1 MQGADQKEQQ
11 HPSTTH
17 VPLAHRPLVVPA
29 GQPPNCKGVADPTTI
44 MLVREK
50 VGTSPGNV
58 EINSIHHQS
67 TGNGTWSSVHK
78 STKSRMLTYARLI
91 TVVPFLVVL
100 TFN

>member
-29 GQPPNCKGVADPTTI
+29 GQPPNCKGLADPATI
-44 MLVREK
+44 ILVREK
-50 VGTSPGNV
+50 VGTSLCNV

-67 TGNGTWSSVHK
+67 TGNGTWSSVQINKMADVCLHT
-78 STKSRMLTYARLI
+78 SDSYGRRFFI
-91 TVVPFLVVL
+91 
-100 TFN
+100 